1 MAVDMRVKYDIALRS
16 RAAELLSSGAGHRAV
31 AAELGLPVRTA
42 KGWQRIYGAVGTEGL
57 LGMGEKSTAY
67 GYETKAA
74 AARAVVEDGMTRAQA
89 MARFGV
95 ASEAPISRWVKAYRE
110 GGAEALRPKPK
121 GRPKGPSA
129 NPGGTTREEELERQV
144 RRLEAEVAYLKKSIA
159 LKAEKRSRTARRR
172 SS

>member
-1 MAVDMRVKYDIALRS
+1 MAVDMRVKFDIALRS

-67 GYETKAA
+67 GYETKVA
-74 AARAVVEDGMTRAQA
+74 AARAVVDEGMTKAEA
-89 MARFGV
+89 MERFGI
-95 ASEAPISRWVKAYRE
+95 ASTTPLKNWMKAYRE
-110 GGAEALRPKPK
+110 GGPEALRPKPRGRRK
-121 GRPKGPSA
+121 GTPSP
-129 NPGGTTREEELERQV
+129 PGEPTREQELERQV

-159 LKAEKRSRTARRR
+159 LKAEKRSRTARRQR
-172 SS
+172 P